1 MARFKLPEGSIFL
14 VPTPRGDAV
23 GVISR
28 VGQRSVMIA
37 YFFPPD
43 ALGDTPDG
51 SGLNPAD
58 AIAIVRLGP
67 LGFKLQGWPV
77 LGTIPKWNRKEWGAV
92 TFKSKPAGISH
103 YMATVYDDMNISKR
117 IAHRSVSDEEA
128 ATLPEDGAYGD
139 QLIPG
144 LLERSLP

>member
-1 MARFKLPEGSIFL
+1 MARFKLPEGSLFL
-14 VPTPRGDAV
+14 VPTSKGDAV

-28 VGQRSVMIA
+28 VGRGNVMIA

-77 LGTIPKWNRKEWGAV
+77 LGTIPKWNREAWGAV

-103 YMATVYDDMNISKR
+103 YIAQVYDDMNINKR
-117 IAHRSVSDEEA
+117 IAHRTVSDEEA